1 MVDIKRNTHIVIKR
15 DDVTKY
21 LSEEERDTLDKIVY
35 EIKVRRVANLIP
47 PHNEYIVC
55 NWNEPY
61 AQKVL
66 DVILEGEELK
76 SGTIFIDV
84 EKEAWES
91 IKQAV
96 AESPWIPEDYYMND
110 WVADI
115 RSFLLKKD

>member
-1 MVDIKRNTHIVIKR
+1 MAEVKRNTHIVIKR
-15 DDVTKY
+15 DDVTEF
-21 LSEEERDTLDKIVY
+21 LSEEERSTLDKLVY
-35 EIKVRRVANLIP
+35 EIKVRRLHKLKP

-96 AESPWIPEDYYMND
+96 TESPWIPEDYYMND